1 MSSVTFAT
9 KVVDQLSDALK
20 QIRSDLKGQHDDKQ
34 FSSSLAGE
42 LVCVRNA
49 LLMINEDVIEDS
61 ENRPI
66 ASLLA
71 VLEKMSCPVVS
82 AIKHGIATNDRDA
95 IDQSPK

>member
-9 KVVDQLSDALK
+9 KVVDQLCDAVK
-20 QIRSDLKGQHDDKQ
+20 KIRSDLKDKHDDKQ

-49 LLMINEDVIEDS
+49 LLMIGEDVTEDS

-66 ASLLA
+66 ESLLA
-71 VLEKMSCPVVS
+71 ILEKMLCPVS
-82 AIKHGIATNDRDA
+82 AIKHSCDVW
-95 IDQSPK
+95 PLE